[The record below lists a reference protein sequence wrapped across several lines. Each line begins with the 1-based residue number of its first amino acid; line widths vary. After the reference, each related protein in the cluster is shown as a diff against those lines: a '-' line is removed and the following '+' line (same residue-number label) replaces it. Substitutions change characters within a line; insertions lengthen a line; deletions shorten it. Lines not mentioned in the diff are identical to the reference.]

1 MNITPEE
8 LRILTQPQPHP
19 AAEAPRVGATQIG
32 FRIAVLDRGWVIAG
46 HCEHEADVLHIAGAK
61 CIRRWGTTKGLG
73 EIAETGPTTKT
84 VLDPVGTV
92 DVPWAAVKLLIVC
105 QREF

>member
-8 LRILTQPQPHP
+8 LRVLTQPQP
-19 AAEAPRVGATQIG
+19 AAVDPRVGATQIG

-46 HCEHEADVLHIAGAK
+46 NCVREAEVLRIDNAK

-73 EIAETGPTTKT
+73 EIAETGPTDKT
-84 VLDPVGTV
+84 VLDPIGTV
-92 DVPWAAVKLLIVC
+92 DVPWAAVKILIVC
-105 QREF
+105 QRVF